1 MSGRMK
7 ALVLRE
13 HGDLSQ
19 LAIDEV
25 TAPAI
30 SGPGQVRIRLEA
42 AALNH
47 LDLWTIRGLP
57 GLALD
62 FPHILGGDGAG
73 VVESVSDD
81 VTRLR
86 AGDRVMLNPGIS
98 CYRCRYCLSGEHS
111 LCETYGLLGEH
122 LPGTLAEY
130 IVVPEHNAAVVP
142 TPPEPHPPILWP
154 EAAAFSLVTLTAWR
168 MLVTRT
174 RLRAGETVL
183 IWGVGGGVSVTALQI
198 AKLCGARVIVT
209 SSSDAKLEA
218 ARTLG
223 ADETLNHR
231 TQDVVKAVR
240 RLTDRRG
247 VDVVVE
253 NVGQATWDRSLKLLA
268 RGGRLVTCGA
278 TTGPKVSV
286 DVRRMFWYQWT
297 ILGSTMGGAEDY
309 REVVNLLGQGRL
321 RPVIDSTFAIDD
333 AVEGFRRLEQGE
345 QIGKITVAL

>member
-1 MSGRMK
+1 MK

-13 HGDLSQ
+13 HGDVSQ
-19 LAIDEV
+19 LAVDEV
-25 TAPAI
+25 PAPTI
-30 SGPGQVRIRLEA
+30 RRPGEVRIRLAA

-73 VVESVSDD
+73 VVDSLGDD
-81 VTRLR
+81 VTRLKP
-86 AGDRVMLNPGIS
+86 GDRVMLNPGIS

-111 LCETYGLLGEH
+111 LCETYRLLGEH

-130 IVVPEHNAAVVP
+130 IVVPEQNVALVP
-142 TPPEPHPPILWP
+142 TPPEPHPPISWP
-154 EAAAFSLVTLTAWR
+154 EAAGYSLVSLTAWR
-168 MLVTRT
+168 MLVTRA
-174 RLRAGETVL
+174 RLRAGETVF

-209 SSSDAKLEA
+209 SSSDAKLET
-218 ARTLG
+218 ARALG
-223 ADETLNHR
+223 ADEILNHG
-231 TQDVVKAVR
+231 TEDVVKAVR

-253 NVGQATWDRSLKLLA
+253 NVGEATWDRSLKLLA

-278 TTGPKVSV
+278 TTGPRVSV
-286 DVRRMFWYQWT
+286 DVRRLFWYQWT
-297 ILGSTMGGAEDY
+297 LLGSTMGGAEDY
-309 REVVNLLGQGRL
+309 REVVNLLGQGHL
-321 RPVIDSTFAIDD
+321 RPVIDSTYALGD

-345 QIGKITVAL
+345 QVGKVTVTL

>member
-1 MSGRMK
+1 MK
-7 ALVLRE
+7 ALVLRG

-19 LAIDEV
+19 LAVDEV
-25 TAPAI
+25 PAPVI
-30 SGPGQVRIRLEA
+30 RRPGEVRIRLEG

-57 GLALD
+57 GLALAM
-62 FPHILGGDGAG
+62 PHILGGDGAG
-73 VVESVSDD
+73 VVESVGND
-81 VTRLR
+81 VGHVRP
-86 AGDRVMLNPGIS
+86 GDRAMLNPGIS

-111 LCETYGLLGEH
+111 LCETYRLLGEH
-122 LPGTLAEY
+122 VPGTLAEY
-130 IVVPEHNAAVVP
+130 IVVPEQNVAVVP
-142 TPPEPHPPILWP
+142 TPPEPHPPISWA
-154 EAAAFSLVTLTAWR
+154 EAAAFPLVTLTAWR
-168 MLVTRT
+168 MLVTRAH
-174 RLRAGETVL
+174 LRAGETVL

-223 ADETLNHR
+223 ADEALNHGA
-231 TQDVVKAVR
+231 QDIVKSIR

-278 TTGPKVSV
+278 TTGPNVNV
-286 DVRRMFWYQWT
+286 DVRRLFWYQWT
-297 ILGSTMGGAEDY
+297 ILGSTMGGAEDF

-321 RPVIDSTFAIDD
+321 RPVIDSTFALDD

-345 QIGKITVAL
+345 QIGKITVAV